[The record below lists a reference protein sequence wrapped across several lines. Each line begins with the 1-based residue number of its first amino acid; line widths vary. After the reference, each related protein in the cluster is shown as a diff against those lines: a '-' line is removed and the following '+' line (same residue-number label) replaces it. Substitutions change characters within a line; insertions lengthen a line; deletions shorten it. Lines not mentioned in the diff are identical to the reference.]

1 MVPRLVALRRLGGIS
16 NLQSG
21 AGLFSAVINANST
34 ERVTP
39 VWLTTHRSGG
49 AWLLGWPVQETMQ
62 HLNHVAATRLLRI
75 HGLADQ
81 LQLRRLPATKIRSAA
96 GVYEQVQQVVAPAA
110 NLLRA
115 AIGEVEDQHSHV
127 SIASTL
133 RRMVSAASGTCNTSH
148 SEPRMCAW
156 PHAAMRRTV
165 SLVSLLTS
173 SIGIAA
179 SE

>member
-115 AIGEVEDQHSHV
+115 AIGEVEDHRVPKESGFQRSDAFLKFHRSSRP
-127 SIASTL
+127 SIAPFAICQKDIT
-133 RRMVSAASGTCNTSH
+133 APG
-148 SEPRMCAW
+148 
-156 PHAAMRRTV
+156 
-165 SLVSLLTS
+165 
-173 SIGIAA
+173 
-179 SE
+179 